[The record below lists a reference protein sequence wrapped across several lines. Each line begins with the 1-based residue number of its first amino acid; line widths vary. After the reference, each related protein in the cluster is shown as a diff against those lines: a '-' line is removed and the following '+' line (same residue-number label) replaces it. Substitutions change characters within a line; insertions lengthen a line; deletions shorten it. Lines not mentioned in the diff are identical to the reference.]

1 MGPNIHSNHSR
12 LHFYWNNRRR
22 NHSRKI
28 RHIVSFSFLSSIH
41 NKLGRSSS
49 EKPEVF
55 AMTKRF
61 LRKDS
66 NGILLVG
73 IICISFIIM
82 SSLIWLAG
90 ALIVSRTFDAFM
102 PWFAVCDPR
111 AQATAQQAL
120 NAYGISIIVVD
131 VCFLIYWGVSAQKN
145 ESVEGPAFT
154 Y

>member
-1 MGPNIHSNHSR
+1 MGPNIHSNHGR
-12 LHFYWNNRRR
+12 LHFYGNNRRR
-22 NHSRKI
+22 HHSCKI
-28 RHIVSFSFLSSIH
+28 RHIISFGVLTFVH
-41 NKLGRSSS
+41 YKLGHNPS

-61 LRKDS
+61 LRQDS
-66 NGILLVG
+66 HGILLVG

-102 PWFAVCDPR
+102 PWFAICDPR
-111 AQATAQQAL
+111 AQAVAQQAL
-120 NAYGISIIVVD
+120 NAYGVSIIVVD
-131 VCFLIYWGVSAQKN
+131 ICFIIYWGVSSQKN